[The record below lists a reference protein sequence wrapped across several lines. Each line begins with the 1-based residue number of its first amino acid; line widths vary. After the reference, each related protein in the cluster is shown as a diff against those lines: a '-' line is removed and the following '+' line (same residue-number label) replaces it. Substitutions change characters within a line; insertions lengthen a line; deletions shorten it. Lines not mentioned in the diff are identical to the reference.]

1 MMSPKISIIVAVY
14 KAEAYLHRCV
24 DSLLAQTFRDFEIL
38 LIDDGSPDNSGK
50 ICDDYAKQ
58 DARIRVF
65 HKENGGVSSARQCG
79 MEHVRGEYVIH
90 ADPDDWV
97 EPNMLEELYAKAKES
112 HADMVICDLYEEY
125 KYYTKYSC
133 QRPVS
138 LTVSRVL
145 AEVSYGKLYSSLTNK
160 LVHVKSYEINNIKF
174 PLGITHGEDDY
185 AVIFLLNR
193 INSVA
198 YIPRAYYHIDRY
210 SNVNSLSKNY
220 TKEVFK
226 RYVGLLQMMKNEIYN
241 NEPSK
246 TYNSYVCYVA
256 YNVFVYNVLSSAEYV
271 HYFRNE
277 IKEVCCSYASFKM
290 KAFVIASATGLN
302 KIAYKIYRTLRGVY
316 DLFVRQGIV
325 NKRNSHEDSFNN
337 KRI

>member
-97 EPNMLEELYAKAKES
+97 EPNMLEELYAKAEES
-112 HADMVICDLYEEY
+112 DADMVICDLYDEY
-125 KYYTKYSC
+125 ECYTKYSC
-133 QRPVS
+133 QRPES
-138 LTVSRVL
+138 LATSCVL
-145 AEVSYGKLYSSLTNK
+145 VEISSGKLYTSLTNK
-160 LVHVKSYEINNIKF
+160 LVRVKSYKINNIRF
-174 PLGITHGEDDY
+174 PLGINRGEDDY
-185 AVIFLLNR
+185 VVIYLLNK

-198 YIPRAYYHIDRY
+198 YLPRAYYHVDRY

-226 RYVGLLQMMKNEIYN
+226 QYVSLLQMIKNEIYDN
-241 NEPSK
+241 QPSK
-246 TYNSYVCYVA
+246 AYNSYVCYIA
-256 YNVFVYNVLSSAEYV
+256 YDTFAYNVLSPAEYV
-271 HYFRNE
+271 LFFRSK
-277 IKEVCCSYASFKM
+277 IKDVCCSYASLK
-290 KAFVIASATGLN
+290 KKVFVIASAIGFN
-302 KIAYKIYRTLRGVY
+302 IIAYKIYRILKGIHN
-316 DLFVRQGIV
+316 LFVR
-325 NKRNSHEDSFNN
+325 
-337 KRI
+337 